1 MNQIHLKSKD
11 EIFCCCSR
19 CSTQQVCEC
28 TCGSFLQ
35 SEGLKLWR
43 ADVALALGYGRVQLQ
58 DLDALVQ
65 AGRSDSSLSCFCLG
79 LPVGDLG
86 GKLHF

>member
-1 MNQIHLKSKD
+1 MA
-11 EIFCCCSR
+11 
-19 CSTQQVCEC
+19 C
-28 TCGSFLQ
+28 TCGCFLQ
-35 SEGLKLWR
+35 SEGLKLRR
-43 ADVALALGYGRVQLQ
+43 ADVALPLGHGRVQLQ

-65 AGRSDSSLSCFCLG
+65 AGGGDASLSCFCLG